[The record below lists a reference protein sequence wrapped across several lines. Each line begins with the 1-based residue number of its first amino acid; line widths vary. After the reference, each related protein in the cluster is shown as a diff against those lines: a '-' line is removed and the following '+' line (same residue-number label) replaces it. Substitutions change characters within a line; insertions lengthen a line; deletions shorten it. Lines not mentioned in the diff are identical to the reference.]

1 MLEVEMTMYV
11 LVLSGLVLA
20 TGLTAGVFL
29 AFSDFIMRGLSQ
41 AAPGAGASGMIG
53 LNRTVLRSV
62 FLTSFFLI
70 IPVAVGL
77 VWWAPDTAPN
87 LARGLIGLGAGVYA
101 LLVFGVTLVA
111 NVPMNKALE
120 ASGGA
125 EDVWQRYQ
133 RVWTAW
139 NHVRTLGTI
148 VSFAVFLTALTVL
161 T

>member
-1 MLEVEMTMYV
+1 MTVYGI
-11 LVLSGLVLA
+11 LLAGLVLA

-41 AAPGAGASGMIG
+41 AAPGAGAAGMIG

-70 IPVAVGL
+70 IPFAAGL
-77 VWWAPDTAPN
+77 AWWAPDAAPTAV
-87 LARGLIGLGAGVYA
+87 RWLIGLGVGVYA
-101 LLVFGVTLVA
+101 VLVFGITLLA

-139 NHVRTLGTI
+139 NHIRTLGTTL
-148 VSFAVFLTALTVL
+148 SFAAFLTALTML

>member
-1 MLEVEMTMYV
+1 MLEMEMTIY
-11 LVLSGLVLA
+11 LLALAGLVLA

-41 AAPGAGASGMIG
+41 AAPGAGAAGMIG

-70 IPVAVGL
+70 IPFAAGL
-77 VWWAPDTAPN
+77 VWWAPDAAPETARW
-87 LARGLIGLGAGVYA
+87 LMGLGAGVYA
-101 LLVFGVTLVA
+101 VLVFGVTLVA

-125 EDVWQRYQ
+125 EDVWERYR

-139 NHVRTLGTI
+139 NHIRTLGATL
-148 VSFAVFLTALTVL
+148 SFAVFLTALTML

>member
-1 MLEVEMTMYV
+1 MTIFSV
-11 LVLSGLVLA
+11 LLAGLVLA

-41 AAPGAGASGMIG
+41 AAPGAGAAGMIG

-70 IPVAVGL
+70 IPFAAGL
-77 VWWAPDTAPN
+77 AYWAPETAPERVGQ
-87 LARGLIGLGAGVYA
+87 LLGLGAGVYA
-101 LLVFGVTLVA
+101 VLVFGVTLVA

-125 EDVWQRYQ
+125 DDVWERYH

-139 NHVRTLGTI
+139 NHVRTLGAI
-148 VSFAVFLTALTVL
+148 LAFGLMGWAFAILD
-161 T
+161 